1 MARKPT
7 DTVQLK
13 LRFSEALRRR
23 LEREA
28 ARQDRSLNSEIISRV
43 EQSFQ
48 KRDES
53 ELTASTLRAAFGG
66 ATGDLLRAIP
76 LAIWL
81 IERRTG
87 KKWNEDFE
95 TYFSVKDATDN
106 VIEALAR
113 PLTPVRAAGIFKQ
126 QEERMFSADQRER
139 IAGMMVGDLEQRRI
153 PKSRSQIIAE
163 IEKMET
169 ASLQRS
175 RLAKGAALEALQ
187 KMGMA
192 PSDAEIAEAG
202 KKVAEARKRET
213 DNEGSQE

>member
-1 MARKPT
+1 LARKPT

-76 LAIWL
+76 IAIWL

-126 QEERMFSADQRER
+126 REERLFSPDLLER

-153 PKSRSQIIAE
+153 PKSQSQIIAE

-202 KKVAEARKRET
+202 KKVAEPRKREA

>member
-76 LAIWL
+76 IAIWL

-126 QEERMFSADQRER
+126 REERLFSPDLLER

-192 PSDAEIAEAG
+192 PSDAEIAEAA
-202 KKVAEARKRET
+202 KKVAEARKREA

>member
-1 MARKPT
+1 M
-7 DTVQLK
+7 QLK

-126 QEERMFSADQRER
+126 REERLFSPDLLER

>member
-1 MARKPT
+1 M
-7 DTVQLK
+7 QLK

-53 ELTASTLRAAFGG
+53 KLTASTLRAAFGG

-76 LAIWL
+76 IAIWL

-126 QEERMFSADQRER
+126 REERLFSPDLLER

-202 KKVAEARKRET
+202 KKVAEPRKREA

>member
-1 MARKPT
+1 LARKPT

-126 QEERMFSADQRER
+126 REERLFSADLLKR

>member
-1 MARKPT
+1 LARKPT

-53 ELTASTLRAAFGG
+53 ELTASTFRAAFGG
-66 ATGDLLRAIP
+66 PTGDLLRAIAT
-76 LAIWL
+76 AIWL

-126 QEERMFSADQRER
+126 REERLFSADLREQ

-163 IEKMET
+163 MEKMET

-202 KKVAEARKRET
+202 KKDAEARKREA

>member
-213 DNEGSQE
+213 DNDGEKK

>member
-76 LAIWL
+76 IAIWL

-126 QEERMFSADQRER
+126 REERLFSPDLLER

-202 KKVAEARKRET
+202 KKVAEPRKREA